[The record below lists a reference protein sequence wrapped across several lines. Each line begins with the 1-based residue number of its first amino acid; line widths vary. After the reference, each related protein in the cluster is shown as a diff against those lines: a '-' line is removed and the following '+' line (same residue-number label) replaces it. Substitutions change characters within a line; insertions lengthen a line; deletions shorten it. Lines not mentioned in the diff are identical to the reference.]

1 MYISVSLS
9 IICDLSHSDE
19 QTCSFQPLVRRGDQR
34 NPVGDAK
41 YVTEIIGKSKNKEG
55 RGQNLFD
62 ADVKNVLKLTY
73 KHI

>member
-41 YVTEIIGKSKNKEG
+41 YVTEIIEGQNKEVG
-55 RGQNLFD
+55 GQS
-62 ADVKNVLKLTY
+62 
-73 KHI
+73 